1 MSVAIPQLHL
11 YDFLLEHIGMAS
23 GMVTF
28 VTEVTKGSPVAVVTF
43 VTVLTKVN
51 TDFLVTMITFATRVM
66 SWWSCTLRTILILL
80 TLALNEGKWPPSHRS
95 HFRKNSLYPLNRGVS
110 GPQSCS
116 GFLKKKKKA
125 SCTCRESNLKL
136 SSS

>member
-1 MSVAIPQLHL
+1 MNVAIPQLHL
-11 YDFLLEHIGMAS
+11 YDFLLEHIRMAS

-51 TDFLVTMITFATRVM
+51 IDFLVTMITFATRVM
-66 SWWSCTLRTILILL
+66 SCTLRTFLILL
-80 TLALNEGKWPPSHRS
+80 TLALNKVKWPPSHCS
-95 HFRKNSLYPLNRGVS
+95 HIRKNSWYPLNREVS
-110 GPQSCS
+110 GTQSCS
-116 GFLKKKKKA
+116 GFLKKKKA
-125 SCTCRESNLKL
+125 SCTCRKSNLEL